1 MPPCPAAC
9 RGRASLSLFAGS
21 GWLDRGASQNL
32 LAIHYF
38 KTGVNLNMIH
48 EEKTQKRSRAEAWV
62 NGYVATAAATVC
74 ATAIVPFAAT
84 GILCTLEGTMCYQ
97 VGKIYK
103 SDWTVSEGAAV
114 AGVIGLA
121 AVAGQ
126 VAALEAAILTGPFAF
141 AIKPAI
147 AGGIVKA
154 MGQLVIKHFE
164 DCS

>member
-1 MPPCPAAC
+1 MVFNVEAGREALPAVTV
-9 RGRASLSLFAGS
+9 RIRHRIFLRSKRSITS
-21 GWLDRGASQNL
+21 RS
-32 LAIHYF
+32 
-38 KTGVNLNMIH
+38 KVRLNMTN
-48 EEKTQKRSRAEAWV
+48 EKAQKRARAEAWV
-62 NGYVATAAATVC
+62 NGHTATAVGTVC
-74 ATAIVPFAAT
+74 ATAIIPFAAT

-97 VGKIYK
+97 IGKIYRQN
-103 SDWTVSEGAAV
+103 WTVSESATV

-126 VAALEAAILTGPFAF
+126 IAALEAAILTGPFAF

-147 AGGIVKA
+147 AGGIVKT